1 MRFHAFICL
10 PVSVTSEMKTMKI
23 TIGQQALSML
33 LTLLL
38 VSVVLVPVV
47 SAEGM
52 QNFDNAE

>member
-1 MRFHAFICL
+1 
-10 PVSVTSEMKTMKI
+10 MKTMKI